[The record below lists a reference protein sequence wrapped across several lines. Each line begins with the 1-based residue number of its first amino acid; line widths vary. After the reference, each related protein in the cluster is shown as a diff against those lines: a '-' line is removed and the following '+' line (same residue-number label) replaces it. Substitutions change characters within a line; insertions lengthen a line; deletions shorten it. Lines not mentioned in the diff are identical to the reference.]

1 MRAVL
6 ITIALVFIL
15 MTPKFPRADEWTQ
28 VPSGGGEDSG
38 EKSAPSSS
46 GGDTQAVATFM
57 ARVRS
62 ARGDQAKMCELV
74 ALMANAAAVMRDNGS
89 PKESQL
95 STMDTSMARSA
106 DEQHVARELMAPIQT
121 VVNREIDYV
130 YAHHSMSADQVKSH
144 WAGLCSA
151 ESGGR

>member
-6 ITIALVFIL
+6 IAIALAFIL
-15 MTPKFPRADEWTQ
+15 MTPKFARADEWTQ
-28 VPSGGGEDSG
+28 VPSGGADDGSDRT
-38 EKSAPSSS
+38 APLS

-89 PKESQL
+89 TRGNQL
-95 STMDTSMARSA
+95 STLNTSMAQSA
-106 DEQHVARELMAPIQT
+106 DAQHVARELMAPIET

-144 WAGLCSA
+144 WAGLCAA